1 MEHII
6 ELLLAN
12 DLYLLIAV
20 VLALAIVFSIIK
32 KVLKLLVYAVV
43 ALAAFVAYVYYSGT
57 PVQEVIEQG
66 TDAVRKAETTVKEN
80 ETVKE
85 VKKKAEQ
92 ELKR

>member
-1 MEHII
+1 MEHIAD
-6 ELLLAN
+6 LLLAN

-32 KVLKLLVYAVV
+32 KVLKLLLYAVI
-43 ALAAFVAYVYYSGT
+43 ALAAFVAYVYYTGT

-66 TDAVRKAETTVKEN
+66 TEAVRKAEKEVKEN
-80 ETVKE
+80 ETVQE

-92 ELKR
+92 ELKQ